1 MIENR
6 AQYLENRKTGRV
18 TYEALVANDV
28 KVRVYG
34 DTAIVTYLSTAKGK
48 DPLGAIDDQRSFTRV
63 FVRQDGRWQRPSG
76 APERGRPRKT
86 WAPIPATRLTSNASW
101 RSWSRISIALSSGSI
116 PLSWSETYARITS
129 ISGRRSPS
137 CALRT

>member
-18 TYEALVANDV
+18 TYEPLVANDV
-28 KVRVYG
+28 KVRVYH

-63 FVRQDGRWQRPSG
+63 FVRQDGRWQQVQSQATPIRRARSAAG
-76 APERGRPRKT
+76 RGRP
-86 WAPIPATRLTSNASW
+86 
-101 RSWSRISIALSSGSI
+101 
-116 PLSWSETYARITS
+116 
-129 ISGRRSPS
+129 GRQFPRPG
-137 CALRT
+137 